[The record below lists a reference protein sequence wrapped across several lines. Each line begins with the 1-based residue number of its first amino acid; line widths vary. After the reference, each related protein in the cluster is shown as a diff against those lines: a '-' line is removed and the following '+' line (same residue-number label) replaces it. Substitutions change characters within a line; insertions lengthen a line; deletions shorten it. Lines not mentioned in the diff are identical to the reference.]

1 MDSDRNNL
9 RRQKVL
15 KDALN
20 QLQEQPTIRLHPET
34 SAIIGVGKNKVYQL
48 ADSGE
53 IETVRFGS
61 HRRAITSSL
70 RKRLGL

>member
-1 MDSDRNNL
+1 MDSDRNDL
-9 RRQKVL
+9 RQKVL
-15 KDALN
+15 KDAMR
-20 QLQEQPTIRLHPET
+20 QLQEQPTMRLHPET
-34 SAIIGVGKNKVYQL
+34 SAVIGVGKNKVYQL